1 MQQQWLAFLTMCSHQ
16 LWPKSGLIPNTHIY
30 NAMLACPSEV
40 SCHTSLLLIGRF
52 LIGLWA
58 VRHCD
63 QQHKL
68 RGQFTTPLLPINI
81 SSQIQLSLL
90 RFVIPFLNYIKF
102 GCVCLVCCLVF
113 NCQVLSGIHLVCLS

>member
-68 RGQFTTPLLPINI
+68 RGQFTTPLLPTNI
-81 SSQIQLSLL
+81 SSQFQLSTSLPPF
-90 RFVIPFLNYIKF
+90 RQGKRVSAAARRGICEQFVVLHLWAGNLA
-102 GCVCLVCCLVF
+102 LVA
-113 NCQVLSGIHLVCLS
+113 